1 MTLSS
6 SSHTSQSDNDVG
18 RHKRVRVSPQVA
30 EAPVPMQPLEP
41 TNINPVN
48 IQPVNIQPVS
58 IGQDVSENLAQINEV
73 FWLLPEELCPK
84 TQQEHTPAKPL
95 SGIEQLTGSFLR
107 NYAQKLTGT
116 HSCKTPFWD
125 PFWDRTIN
133 GITLLAITCSTPV

>member
-1 MTLSS
+1 
-6 SSHTSQSDNDVG
+6 
-18 RHKRVRVSPQVA
+18 
-30 EAPVPMQPLEP
+30 MQPLEP

-107 NYAQKLTGT
+107 NYAQKLN
-116 HSCKTPFWD
+116 
-125 PFWDRTIN
+125 RN
-133 GITLLAITCSTPV
+133 TLLQNPFLGPFLG